1 MVVVCADAVVD
12 GDDALMTIIYLECDA
27 AVQVDEDD
35 GDGCRL
41 THVQV
46 IMTLEVLTSCIY
58 RLEIISPC
66 HAEKPIP
73 PRPGCVLQ
81 PV

>member
-12 GDDALMTIIYLECDA
+12 DDDALMNIIDVECDA

-66 HAEKPIP
+66 HTEKPIP
-73 PRPGCVLQ
+73 PRPGCMLQ